1 MIDSLTD
8 MSMEGTFTIEE
19 ADLKKLQEVLCDIKI
34 EECPWF
40 EVHDKYGSSA
50 KYYRDGLIDTKAEG
64 LSNNLP
70 KVDSDSGELISRQVT
85 LDALDEIESEVADG
99 EGFQYEK
106 WRRYFCDLPPAQSGI
121 VLCKECSHR
130 DEDGACDQYNDGT
143 VAVSS
148 YVPDEHFCSWGERKV
163 VL

>member
-50 KYYRDGLIDTKAEG
+50 KYYREK
-64 LSNNLP
+64 LP
-70 KVDSDSGELISRQVT
+70 DWIPC
-85 LDALDEIESEVADG
+85 SE
-99 EGFQYEK
+99 
-106 WRRYFCDLPPAQSGI
+106 RLP
-121 VLCKECSHR
+121 
-130 DEDGACDQYNDGT
+130 EDGKWCLFTDGVNMSVERYKADAMDHFFPEGRWFSLEDA
-143 VAVSS
+143 VAWMPLPEP
-148 YVPDEHFCSWGERKV
+148 YREG
-163 VL
+163 